1 MVGHVLKTFFKR
13 NEIRDGIENGLN
25 LVQDTCIG
33 LLLRKIEFGHKKSNS
48 TSIEFSFQDIGY
60 CQIQFLSNL

>member
-1 MVGHVLKTFFKR
+1 MVGHALKTFFKR

-33 LLLRKIEFGHKKSNS
+33 LLLQNRIWTQEKQYYFH
-48 TSIEFSFQDIGY
+48 
-60 CQIQFLSNL
+60 

>member
-25 LVQDTCIG
+25 LVQDTCV
-33 LLLRKIEFGHKKSNS
+33 LDYCCKIEFGHKKSNT
-48 TSIEFSFQDIGY
+48 TSIEFGFQDIGY